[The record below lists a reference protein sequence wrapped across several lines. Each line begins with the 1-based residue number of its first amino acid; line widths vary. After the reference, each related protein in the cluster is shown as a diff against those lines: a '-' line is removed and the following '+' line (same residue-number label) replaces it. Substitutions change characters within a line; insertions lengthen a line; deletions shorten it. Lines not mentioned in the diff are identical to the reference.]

1 MGRFAIGCLFG
12 ALLLVAVIGGGAY
25 VIYRGARP
33 VVERVTGVTDGVRR
47 MADASEIER
56 GLTNTAGF
64 HPPSSGELTDAQVDR
79 FLRVQEAVVAALGQ
93 RADAFGAKYRELTAP
108 GPDGRAT
115 VPTLPQVLSALTEL
129 STIYLD
135 ARRAQVEAMNR
146 DGFSRD
152 EFSWVRVRVYQAA
165 GLDVLRYDARE
176 LQRLLASMAAGARL
190 DPPDVQ
196 LPDAPERNKALV
208 APHATRIA
216 RWLGMAAFGL

>member
-12 ALLLVAVIGGGAY
+12 AVLLAAVVGGGAY
-25 VIYRGARP
+25 FLYRAASP
-33 VVERVTGVTDGVRR
+33 VMERVTGVTEGVRR
-47 MADASEIER
+47 MADASDIER
-56 GLTNTAGF
+56 GLTNAARF
-64 HPPSSGELTDAQVDR
+64 DPPASGELTEAQVAR

-93 RADAFGAKYRELTAP
+93 RADAFGAKYTELTSA
-108 GPDGRAT
+108 GPDGEAR
-115 VPTLPQVLSALTEL
+115 VPTLPQLLSAVSEL

-135 ARRAQVEAMNR
+135 ARRAQVAAMNR

-176 LQRLLASMAAGARL
+176 LQRLLAAMAAGARL

>member
-12 ALLLVAVIGGGAY
+12 AVLLAAVIGGGAY
-25 VIYRGARP
+25 FLYRAASP
-33 VVERVTGVTDGVRR
+33 VMERVTGVTEGVRR
-47 MADASEIER
+47 MADVSDIER
-56 GLTNTAGF
+56 GLTTTARF
-64 HPPSSGELTDAQVDR
+64 DPPESGELTEVQVAR

-93 RADAFGAKYRELTAP
+93 RADAFGSKYTELTSP
-108 GPDGRAT
+108 GPDGADR
-115 VPTLPQVLSALTEL
+115 VPTLPQLLSALSEL

-135 ARRAQVEAMNR
+135 ARRAQVAAMNR

-176 LQRLLASMAAGARL
+176 LQRLLAAMAAGARL

-216 RWLGMAAFGL
+216 RWLAMAAFGL